1 VKSFAKRRG
10 KKERFSHSIYIYACF
25 GQKVAE
31 FVKNRPR
38 FLIFY
43 RNAKNQEWMEQ
54 CKTHFDKNRPGQNQD
69 FKDGIVCNYLKRK
82 NLDKKF
88 HLIRICFSPF

>member
-1 VKSFAKRRG
+1 
-10 KKERFSHSIYIYACF
+10 
-25 GQKVAE
+25 
-31 FVKNRPR
+31 
-38 FLIFY
+38 
-43 RNAKNQEWMEQ
+43 MEQ

-82 NLDKKF
+82 NLDKNF

>member
-31 FVKNRPR
+31 LVKNRPK

-43 RNAKNQEWMEQ
+43 RKAKNQEWMGQ
-54 CKTHFDKNRPGQNQD
+54 SKTRFDKNKVGQDQN
-69 FKDGIVCNYLKRK
+69 FKDGIVCNHLKRK
-82 NLDKKF
+82 KLDKKY
-88 HLIRICFSPF
+88 HLT